1 MGKVNKKMWVDR
13 FVDLDPEDQFDIAK
27 LIVEELGLN
36 EEVYLE
42 DVECDCLDDWPKGYD
57 VEESKKMRETFAKFA
72 DAAQN
77 KAELLNLR
85 RAIEGYDTL
94 SEKRKSIVHNKMLDA
109 INNELL
115 EQQYDDRKKICNK
128 EGHLFTEWK
137 HNTWTTSED
146 GWIDHQLVPNME
158 HYHENW
164 TRECARCGYTE
175 KTDKRP
181 KRVTEEERKEKIN
194 ALEAE
199 LQALKGNVRVKKLG

>member
-1 MGKVNKKMWVDR
+1 MGKVNKQMWVDR
-13 FVDLDPEDQFDIAK
+13 FSDFDPEDQFDIAK
-27 LIVEELGLN
+27 MIVEELGLN

-42 DVECDCLDDWPKGYD
+42 DVECDCLEDWPRGYD

-77 KAELLNLR
+77 KAELLHLK
-85 RAIEGYDTL
+85 RALEGYDTL

-115 EQQYDDRKKICNK
+115 EQQHDDRRKVCNE
-128 EGHLFTEWK
+128 EGHLFTAWK
-137 HNTWTTSED
+137 HYEWTTYGD
-146 GWIDHQLVPNME
+146 GYIDHQIIPNTP
-158 HYHENW
+158 YSHENW

-181 KRVTEEERKEKIN
+181 RKETEEESQEKIN

-199 LQALKGNVRVKKLG
+199 LQALKGNARVKKLG